1 MKILLLSFYDL
12 GKQPKIISELYSRLK
27 TKYIEVDIV
36 DYSIEDRDIQL
47 DQYDAMGIY
56 ASMHTASVLA
66 HNYLKNKILPKK
78 VFTFGLYGNVLSEL
92 NENIYYV
99 EDFESEKL
107 STYLNIKFN
116 DNFTLKNTVPD
127 RKILP
132 DISKYAH
139 LVKGNTKLIAGS
151 VETTYG
157 CKHSCTHCP
166 VPIVFNRS
174 FKTYSEE
181 KIISDVSNQ
190 IESGAKHISFNDPDF
205 FNGPKYSLKILDT
218 LVNKFPSITYDS
230 TIKVEHILKYEKY
243 FTELSKMNMLFVIS
257 AFETTNDFILNILQK
272 NHSSYDIEKATEI
285 SLLNNMDIR
294 PTWMPFTPWT
304 EIKDLHNIVSFIE
317 KYQLRETV
325 DPIQLTI
332 KLLIPK
338 KSLILTKPEIRKYI
352 GVYDQESFSY
362 LWSYKNPQVGELQET
377 LFEYILQSYDTD
389 ENTQYKD
396 MVTLIE
402 EFSNVKLLSTNGY
415 DYKQTPKLSESWFC
429 CSEPNQIQIDRIR
442 SNIPV
447 I

>member
-27 TKYIEVDIV
+27 TNYIEVDIV

-47 DQYDAMGIY
+47 EEYDALGIY

-66 HNYLKNKILPKK
+66 QNYLKNKILPKK

-99 EDFESEKL
+99 EDFESDKL

-139 LVKGNTKLIAGS
+139 LVKGNRKLIAGS

-181 KIISDVSNQ
+181 KIINDVSNQ

-205 FNGPKYSLKILDT
+205 FNGPKYSLKILDI

-243 FTELSKMNMLFVIS
+243 FIELSKMNMLFVIS

-304 EIKDLHNIVSFIE
+304 EIKDLHNIISFIE

-338 KSLILTKPEIRKYI
+338 NSLILTTPEIQKYI
-352 GVYDQESFSY
+352 GVYDQESFSH

-377 LFEYILQSYDTD
+377 LFDYILQSYDTD
-389 ENTQYKD
+389 EKTQYKD
-396 MVTLIE
+396 MATLIE

>member
-27 TKYIEVDIV
+27 TKYTEVDVV

-47 DQYDAMGIY
+47 DQYDAIGIY

-66 HNYLKNKILPKK
+66 QKYLKNKILPKK
-78 VFTFGLYGNVLSEL
+78 VFSFGLYGNVISDLD
-92 NENIYYV
+92 ENIFYIK
-99 EDFESEKL
+99 DFESEKL
-107 STYLNIKFN
+107 STYLNIKLN
-116 DNFTLKNTVPD
+116 DNFTMKDTVPN
-127 RKILP
+127 RKVFP
-132 DISKYAH
+132 DISHYSH
-139 LVKGNTKLIAGS
+139 LVRDNKELIAGS

-166 VPIVFNRS
+166 VPIVFKSS

-181 KIISDVSNQ
+181 KIINDVSNQ
-190 IESGAKHISFNDPDF
+190 IESGAQHISFNDPDF
-205 FNGPKYSLKILDT
+205 FNGPKYSLKILDI
-218 LVNKFPSITYDS
+218 LINKFPSITYDS

-243 FTELSKMNMLFVIS
+243 FTELSSMNMLFVTS
-257 AFETTNDFILNILQK
+257 AFETTNDLILGILRK
-272 NHSSYDIEKATEI
+272 NHSSYDIEKATDI
-285 SLLNNMDIR
+285 SLLNNMDLR

-304 EIKDLHNIVSFIE
+304 EIEDLHNIISFIE

-338 KSLILTKPEIRKYI
+338 NSLILNSQEIQKYI
-352 GVYDQESFSY
+352 GHYDQESFSH
-362 LWSYKNPQVGELQET
+362 LWSYKNPQVAELQET
-377 LFEYILQSYDTD
+377 LFEYILQSYGTD
-389 ENTQYKD
+389 EKTQYMH
-396 MVTLIE
+396 MVTMIE
-402 EFSNVKLLSTNGY
+402 EFSDVNLLSANVY